1 MLDLCWGKIRL
12 VFAGGKWEYPEQT
25 TQVQVESIFLGQKWI
40 LLLFAE

>member
-25 TQVQVESIFLGQKWI
+25 PKSKLKVYFWDADWKIKRQ
-40 LLLFAE
+40 A